1 MDRFSK
7 FFTFEE
13 LTDSEN
19 HPTMVEANR
28 TDALEWV
35 DHGAA
40 LSLLLEEVRH
50 ILGDKPIKVNSGFR
64 NAELNKAVGSK
75 SSKSAH
81 TLFKAA
87 DIKPLNISIQ
97 QAFELLITAKEAGQL
112 TTLKKVLQE
121 GDWLHVEVLCRGDV
135 GEGISFRGFFV
146 SRDGNKTWERVA

>member
-1 MDRFSK
+1 
-7 FFTFEE
+7 
-13 LTDSEN
+13 
-19 HPTMVEANR
+19 MVEANR

-121 GDWLHVEVLCRGDV
+121 GDWLHIEVLCCGDV
-135 GEGISFRGFFV
+135 REGISFRGFFV
-146 SRDGNKTWERVA
+146 SRDGNETWERVA

>member
-1 MDRFSK
+1 MDGFSK

-13 LTDSEN
+13 LTDSKN

-87 DIKPLNISIQ
+87 DIVPTGMSIQ
-97 QAFELLITAKEAGQL
+97 EAFEALIAAKQSGQL
-112 TTLKKVLQE
+112 PTLKKALQE
-121 GDWLHVEVLCRGDV
+121 GSWLHIEVLCCGDV
-135 GEGISFRGFFV
+135 EEGISFRGFFV
-146 SRDGNKTWERVA
+146 SKDGNETWERVA